1 MIDEIEFILIE
12 DDELLEEDKVEDV
25 PKDNQFNS
33 QTIEE
38 EREEPKGLDV
48 LKEKGIISKDSV
60 TGTITEETV
69 RSISKIIDKAQ
80 GKEVEEDA
88 SLVESLVGAGVSAGI
103 KIPKGLVTF
112 ATLLTD
118 IFRDQNLPVDETLTA
133 KFNEAFDQT
142 TLGKIEQASSEVA
155 RETAAG
161 KITEAIGQ
169 LYGAGKIAQK
179 TAIPVIEK
187 GSQKVRQLVSAIK
200 GGRYVKT
207 TNNVNAARAVKKAN
221 DLNKITGKDKF
232 VAIAVGGG
240 VGGGFIV
247 SGVEDIGTFGDW
259 DFLDFLPTGLD
270 REQKNLGAE
279 DAQRQLLNRL
289 KFGAELGFP
298 IIPAVVGTGKIG
310 KLLVQKGKDLAYSDS
325 MLERWVDRFVGKP
338 FRSRSNKTQELF
350 DGIQKL
356 EGKKSAIK
364 SLARD
369 AARDFD
375 DRLREIS
382 KETSGA
388 AQALKDPDTFSK
400 IVSEFMFKSTDDVV
414 TKNKIIFPGF
424 SKQGTKKF
432 TESLD
437 KLGVSKGSVNKIVS
451 DSTAFRN
458 TAAGL
463 KDLIAA
469 SKNVTVGKEK
479 LNKILN
485 ERVKNILSV
494 DYKIIDDN
502 RGLFNGFRPAA
513 EDIKK
518 VANILKRYARDNG
531 KTLDD
536 ATANKLVNDI
546 TKNAFRDKTTKELL
560 FDIGEQSALADSAVQ
575 RVNMGKY
582 ITTGKFKPDGK
593 GGLIQT
599 ESDLNAF
606 KKLFG
611 EYRDAQKGI
620 YNVASELAETVARD
634 NFYQTLLDDSKRIAA
649 AIKQGNPDVIR
660 AQIGRPIFFKNYNDA
675 VTSLPNQEISKVPL
689 SLKSGL
695 PETIYK
701 SPLDGYFTTV
711 PYAEA
716 IRVGDA
722 VVGSALTRSLAYR
735 FLNLIP
741 KGLSQAAKTI
751 LGPFTHARNFFSS
764 MFTTIHRGNI
774 LIPPSKIAEF
784 LNRSRKAVQP
794 QLLYRMTGNPAFRN
808 MPEDQSL
815 YRFLLEEGVTNQNI
829 VARELEGIFSDITQ
843 VRTANMSADQFF
855 NKILNTGTRKFKRLY
870 DVAQDLYTAED
881 DFFRVYNFLAE
892 AYKLDN
898 AFEVAIKKGVRDA
911 TGKVVTQ
918 ASKPTDLE
926 LMKEAAQIVRET
938 VPNYAYVSDFVKS
951 VRRSPLG
958 SFAAFPAEIYRTG
971 VNTTARALKEIKDP
985 VRKQIGYNSLVG
997 QAATYTAIPVIATE
1011 GFRFLYGITRDQVNA
1026 IREVLPT
1033 WSEDNTI
1040 LPVYE
1045 NGKYKYIDFSHGF
1058 FYDTMIQPVQ
1068 TTLATVQRDPNAPL
1082 VPQLLDGI
1090 VKSTAKV
1097 FEPFIQ
1103 ESIWTGVVLDIFA
1116 RNGRTKEGRQIWN
1129 ERMSPGDKFSA
1140 AVQYAAKE
1148 LSPGSREQLIRLYKA
1163 LTNQTVKGTKYE
1175 IPDELMGLFGFRKVP
1190 LDLEK
1195 TLNFRIQ
1202 EFKRDE
1208 RAERNLIY
1216 RGTRTGDP
1224 VKDENQIIR
1233 QYIEANQQRL
1243 ETYNKMRRLYDA
1255 VKVLGLRDKKIAEE
1269 FDDRGAI
1276 DLYGFIEDNKFKPF
1290 SISDNVIAAYDKE
1303 SREKGIPNPLNNRVL
1318 NQLGKIENKLYK
1330 QKLNQ
1335 PFIINEEEYLL
1346 PEPDTSM
1353 VPPLPEQPQPNP
1365 AIVQSPPPVTQ
1376 TGLTMAEQALLS
1388 EEEKMIKLRDR
1399 GLV

>member
-1 MIDEIEFILIE
+1 MIDEREFILIE
-12 DDELLEEDKVEDV
+12 EDELLEEEKIEDV
-25 PKDNQFNS
+25 PKDNEFIVE
-33 QTIEE
+33 TTEE

-69 RSISKIIDKAQ
+69 RSISKIIDKVQ

-112 ATLLTD
+112 GTLLTD

-161 KITEAIGQ
+161 KITEAVGQ

-207 TNNVNAARAVKKAN
+207 TNNVNAARAIKKAN

-437 KLGVSKGSVNKIVS
+437 KLGVSKSSVNKIVS

-675 VTSLPNQEISKVPL
+675 VTNLPNQEISKVPL

-843 VRTANMSADQFF
+843 VRTANISADQFF

-898 AFEVAIKKGVRDA
+898 AFEVAIKKGIRDS

-926 LMKEAAQIVRET
+926 IMKEAAQIVRET

-1082 VPQLLDGI
+1082 VPQFLDGI

-1233 QYIEANQQRL
+1233 QYIEANRQRL

-1276 DLYGFIEDNKFKPF
+1276 DLYGFIENNTFKPF
-1290 SISDNVIAAYDKE
+1290 SISDNVIAAYAKE
-1303 SREKGIPNPLNNRVL
+1303 SEEKNIPNPLNNRVL

-1346 PEPDTSM
+1346 REPDTSM
-1353 VPPLPEQPQPNP
+1353 VPPLPEQPMPNP
-1365 AIVQSPPPVTQ
+1365 AVVQSTPPVTQ
-1376 TGLTMAEQALLS
+1376 TGLTPVEQALLS
-1388 EEEKMIKLRDR
+1388 EEEKMIILNDR
-1399 GLV
+1399 GMV